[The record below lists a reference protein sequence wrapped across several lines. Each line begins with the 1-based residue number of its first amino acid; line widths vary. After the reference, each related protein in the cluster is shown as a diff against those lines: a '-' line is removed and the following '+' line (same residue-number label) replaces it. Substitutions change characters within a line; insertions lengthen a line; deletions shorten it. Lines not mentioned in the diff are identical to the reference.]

1 MDNARSHRAI
11 VSALNPCRF
20 SPDRRH
26 RYTLL
31 HTWDAPLSQGRI
43 AMWIGLNPSTADE
56 HDLDPTL
63 RRIRSFTAREGFN
76 GFVMTNLFA
85 YRATDPRAMKAAV
98 DPVGNENDRWLVRSA
113 RGAALIVAA
122 WGTHGGFRG
131 RDREV
136 LTLLRES
143 GRPVWCLGLTRAGF
157 PRHPLY
163 VGGDAPLVALP

>member
-1 MDNARSHRAI
+1 MLGL
-11 VSALNPCRF
+11 SAVNPCRF

-31 HTWDAPLSQGRI
+31 HTWDELLGDGRH

-63 RRIRSFTAREGFN
+63 RRIRAFTAREGLS

-85 YRATDPRAMKAAV
+85 FRATDPRAMKAAE
-98 DPVGNENDRWLVRSA
+98 DPVGPENDRWIRRVA

-122 WGTHGGFRG
+122 WGTHGEFLG
-131 RDREV
+131 RDRQV
-136 LTLLRES
+136 LALLRAV
-143 GRPVWCLGLTRAGF
+143 GRPVWCLGRTREGY

-163 VGGDAPLVALP
+163 VSGNAPLVPMR